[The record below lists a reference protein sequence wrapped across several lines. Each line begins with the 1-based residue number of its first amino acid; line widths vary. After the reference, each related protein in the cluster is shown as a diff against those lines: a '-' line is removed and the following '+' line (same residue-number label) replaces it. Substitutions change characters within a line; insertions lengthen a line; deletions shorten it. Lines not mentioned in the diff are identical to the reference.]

1 VSDTSANDLLGPR
14 ADGPTPI
21 RLNTR
26 RSTEDRAF
34 RGLTMAAGYFSFLVL
49 FLIGLFL
56 LLRSL
61 PAFRYM
67 GLKFF
72 TTTGFVTNGA
82 HPQFGVLSALYGSVV
97 VAVVAVLIAV
107 PVSVGA
113 ALFINEYAPR
123 TFLGFFPLK
132 SFLTSM
138 VDLMAAV
145 PSVIYGLWGFF
156 VLQPHMIGIS
166 KWLSDHLGFFPPFRV
181 PKGTVVF
188 TSSYMIAGTLV
199 AIMIMPIIASI
210 TREIFSLTPV
220 GEREGAMALGATRAR
235 VVGDVVLP
243 FSKGGMVGAIM
254 LGLGRALGEAV
265 AVSIILSL
273 TNGVSLQVLHSG
285 GNSIAALIAARFGSG
300 GTKLGL
306 QALLAC
312 GLVLF
317 VFTLIIN
324 LIASAIVSRTRTR

>member
-1 VSDTSANDLLGPR
+1 MSSAATDDLVAK
-14 ADGPTPI
+14 ADGPVPI

-26 RSTEDRAF
+26 RSAEDRAF
-34 RGLTMAAGYFSFLVL
+34 RGLTRAAGYFSFIVL

-56 LLRSL
+56 FLRSL
-61 PAFRYM
+61 PALRYM
-67 GLKFF
+67 GLRFF

-82 HPQFGVLSALYGSVV
+82 HPDFGVLSALYGSVV
-97 VAVVAVLIAV
+97 VAVIAVFIAV
-107 PVSVGA
+107 PVSVGT

-123 TFLGFFPLK
+123 SFFGVFPLK
-132 SFLTSM
+132 GFLTSM

-166 KWLSDHLGFFPPFRV
+166 KWLSDHLAIIPFFRV
-181 PKGTVVF
+181 PNGTVVF

-210 TREIFSLTPV
+210 SREIFSLTPP
-220 GEREGAMALGATRAR
+220 GEREGALALGATRAR
-235 VVGDVVLP
+235 VVRDVVLP
-243 FSKGGMVGAIM
+243 FSKGGMMGAVM

-273 TNGVSLQVLHSG
+273 TNGISTQVLHSG

-317 VFTLIIN
+317 SFTLVIN
-324 LIASAIVSRTRTR
+324 LIASAIVSKSRTR